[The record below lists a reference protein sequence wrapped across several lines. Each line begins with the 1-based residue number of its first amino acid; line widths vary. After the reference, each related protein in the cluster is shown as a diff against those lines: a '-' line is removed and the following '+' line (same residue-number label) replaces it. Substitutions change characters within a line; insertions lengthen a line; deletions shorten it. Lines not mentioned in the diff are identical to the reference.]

1 MTAIGRPR
9 EAADAFALAIRRRGL
24 REVRSEHTRELVR
37 QELPP
42 GIPKAVQLLAARQDE
57 TARELAEA
65 REKIARLERVLMR
78 LALEAARGE

>member
-1 MTAIGRPR
+1 M
-9 EAADAFALAIRRRGL
+9 ADAVKALTHWRGRG
-24 REVRSEHTRELVR
+24 REVVRSEHTRELVR

-42 GIPKAVQLLAARQDE
+42 GIPKAVQLLAAP
-57 TARELAEA
+57 RELAEA

>member
-1 MTAIGRPR
+1 M
-9 EAADAFALAIRRRGL
+9 ADAVRALTHWRGRG
-24 REVRSEHTRELVR
+24 REVVRSEHTRELVR

-65 REKIARLERVLMR
+65 RAQIDQLKRVLMR

>member
-9 EAADAFALAIRRRGL
+9 EAADAYVLAIRKRGV

-37 QELPP
+37 QEFAP

-65 REKIARLERVLMR
+65 RAQIEQLKRVIARLAIE
-78 LALEAARGE
+78 ARG

>member
-1 MTAIGRPR
+1 M
-9 EAADAFALAIRRRGL
+9 ADAVKALTHWRGRG
-24 REVRSEHTRELVR
+24 REVVRSEHTRELVR

>member
-1 MTAIGRPR
+1 MAGCVR
-9 EAADAFALAIRRRGL
+9 DNKALANARAVTDAAERMRRARD
-24 REVRSEHTRELVR
+24 VQHTRELVR

-65 REKIARLERVLMR
+65 RAQIERLERVIAR
-78 LALEAARGE
+78 LAIEARG